1 METGSSFF
9 TLKGFFARFPVEKGL
24 EEVVAYLSVIKENY
38 KKSIIQE
45 DEMEE
50 ISYMWNE
57 KKYLLTLPKVTVV
70 I

>member
-1 METGSSFF
+1 M
-9 TLKGFFARFPVEKGL
+9 EKGL